1 MKYLLDTNICIYLIK
16 GRDEKLLKKF
26 VKHSPVDFAVSSIT
40 VSELWYGV
48 KKSKKQKVNE
58 AALTSFLQPFEII
71 NFDEDSAKVYG
82 SIRTKLE
89 SDGKPIG
96 SMDLLIASIALANEL
111 VLLTNNEREF
121 KRVPKLK
128 IENWVL

>member
-48 KKSKKQKVNE
+48 NKSKKQKVNE
-58 AALTSFLQPFEII
+58 VALTSFLQPFEII

-89 SDGKPIG
+89 SNGNPIG
-96 SMDLLIASIALANEL
+96 SMDLLIASIALANQL
-111 VLLTNNEREF
+111 VLLTNNEKEF

-128 IENWVL
+128 IDNWVL